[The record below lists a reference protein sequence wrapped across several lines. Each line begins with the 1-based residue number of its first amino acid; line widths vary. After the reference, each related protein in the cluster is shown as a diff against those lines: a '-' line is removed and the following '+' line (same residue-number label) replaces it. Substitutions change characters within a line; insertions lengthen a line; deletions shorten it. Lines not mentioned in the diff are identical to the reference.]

1 MNNKSI
7 IAMALIAVAIMTTT
21 SVAYADPNWH
31 ELVLELQSDL
41 AALTTNV
48 DSDISGLDARLTA
61 LESQSSAFIPSLY
74 FVAVSNW
81 TIGSNGGASQ
91 TTDPTEVFRCDEG
104 DIELDLVTYE
114 KETYTNSIGNLIE
127 DEFLYSP
134 EFVIQRTDVD
144 GQLNQH
150 YFMMG
155 DWDINTGLQIQQL
168 YIRCLDVTP

>member
-74 FVAVSNW
+74 FVAV
-81 TIGSNGGASQ
+81 
-91 TTDPTEVFRCDEG
+91 
-104 DIELDLVTYE
+104 LVTRGVKIKAIT
-114 KETYTNSIGNLIE
+114 KESKNMEIIV
-127 DEFLYSP
+127 
-134 EFVIQRTDVD
+134 VIVS
-144 GQLNQH
+144 L
-150 YFMMG
+150 
-155 DWDINTGLQIQQL
+155 
-168 YIRCLDVTP
+168 